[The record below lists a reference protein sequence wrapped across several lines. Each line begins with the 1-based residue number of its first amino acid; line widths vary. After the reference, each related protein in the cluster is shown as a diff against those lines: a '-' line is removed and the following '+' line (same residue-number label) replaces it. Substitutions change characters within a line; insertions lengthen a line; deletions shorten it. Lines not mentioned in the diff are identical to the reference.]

1 MWLAFGSETRELRD
15 GAIVVGSGADA
26 DWRLPTADLM
36 PRHFTVTVYDLNVSL
51 RPVSK
56 DIVVA
61 VNGVQLSGAPRLL
74 NDGDV
79 ISAGSG
85 RFVFSEDVPR
95 LTPVGSPAV
104 GRAFLIDESRNV
116 AYELVSR
123 STQIG
128 RDSSNAIVVRDAGAS
143 RFHAEVRREAGGFAL
158 HSMGSS
164 GTMRNGRR
172 VDGPV
177 LLDEGDTIEVAFA
190 RYRFGLNPPESVPVA
205 SVGDPGPTLRRG
217 PTLETG
223 KISVVP
229 PKEPLSGLGKVLMA
243 AFLIAVVVA
252 AVWLGVRFRLC
263 PRGRVGT

>member
-15 GAIVVGSGADA
+15 GEIVVGSGADA

-36 PRHFTVTVYDLNVSL
+36 PRHFAITVYDLNVSL

-61 VNGVQLSGAPRLL
+61 VNGTQLSGAPRLL

-85 RFVFSEDVPR
+85 RFVFSDDVPR
-95 LTPVGSPAV
+95 LTPTATPAV
-104 GRAFLIDESRNV
+104 ERAYLIDEGRNV

-123 STQIG
+123 STPIG
-128 RDSSNAIVVRDAGAS
+128 RDSSNAIVVRDPGAS

-164 GTMRNGRR
+164 GTIRNGRR
-172 VDGPV
+172 LDGPV
-177 LLDEGDTIEVAFA
+177 LLGDGDTIEVAFV
-190 RYRFGLNPPESVPVA
+190 RYRFGLNPPPSVPVA
-205 SVGDPGPTLRRG
+205 SVGDSGPVSRRN

-229 PKEPLSGLGKVLMA
+229 PKQRASGVGKALIGALV
-243 AFLIAVVVA
+243 IAVVGA
-252 AVWLGVRFRLC
+252 AIWWSIIR
-263 PRGRVGT
+263 

>member
-15 GAIVVGSGADA
+15 GEIVVGSGADA
-26 DWRLPTADLM
+26 DWRVPTADLM
-36 PRHFTVTVYDLNVSL
+36 PRHFAVTIYDLNVSV
-51 RPVSK
+51 RPASK

-85 RFVFSEDVPR
+85 RFVFSDDVPR
-95 LTPVGSPAV
+95 LTPVGSPTV
-104 GRAFLIDESRNV
+104 ERAYLVDESKNV

-123 STQIG
+123 STPIG
-128 RDSSNAIVVRDAGAS
+128 RDASNAIVVRDPGAS
-143 RFHAEVRREAGGFAL
+143 RFHAEIRREAGGFAL

-172 VDGPV
+172 IDGPV
-177 LLDEGDTIEVAFA
+177 LLEDGDTIEVAFA
-190 RYRFGLNPPESVPVA
+190 RYRFGREAPANVRVA
-205 SVGDPGPTLRRG
+205 SVTDSIPVSRRN

-229 PKEPLSGLGKVLMA
+229 PKERSSGLGRVLMA
-243 AFLIAVVVA
+243 AFLIAAVGA
-252 AVWLGVRFRLC
+252 AVWLTFAR
-263 PRGRVGT
+263 